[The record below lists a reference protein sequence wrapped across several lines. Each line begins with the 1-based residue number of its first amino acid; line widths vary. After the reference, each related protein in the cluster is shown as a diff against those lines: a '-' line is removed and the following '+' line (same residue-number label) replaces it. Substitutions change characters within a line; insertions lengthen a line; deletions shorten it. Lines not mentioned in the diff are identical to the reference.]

1 MKSIKDLKIKI
12 FADGA
17 DLNSINKLSS
27 MDLVSGFTT
36 NPSLMRKAGV
46 EDYEQF
52 SKNVLSI
59 IGNRSLSLEV
69 FADDFSEM
77 KNQARAIASWGKN
90 VAVKIP
96 VMTTKGEFTGP
107 VIEALSKEGITLNV
121 TAIMTVEQVEK
132 VILVSDD
139 KSHLICSVFAGRIA
153 DTGRDPVLHMEKCLR
168 LTRSRDNSELLW
180 ASPREVYNIFQ
191 ANEIGCEIITV
202 GHDIL
207 KKIDLFGKDLNE
219 YSKETVQTSFTDAK
233 NSGFT
238 IK

>member
-1 MKSIKDLKIKI
+1 MNSIEDLKIKI

-90 VAVKIP
+90 VARWLGKKSWGKI
-96 VMTTKGEFTGP
+96 VG
-107 VIEALSKEGITLNV
+107 KEELG
-121 TAIMTVEQVEK
+121 K
-132 VILVSDD
+132 
-139 KSHLICSVFAGRIA
+139 KS
-153 DTGRDPVLHMEKCLR
+153 
-168 LTRSRDNSELLW
+168 
-180 ASPREVYNIFQ
+180 
-191 ANEIGCEIITV
+191 
-202 GHDIL
+202 
-207 KKIDLFGKDLNE
+207 
-219 YSKETVQTSFTDAK
+219 
-233 NSGFT
+233 
-238 IK
+238 